1 MYNRVKAMV
10 TLSIMVLCLTGCDAR
25 TSIVDIV
32 TGEENDKQS
41 AYESSSSVTDDTTSR
56 NYEEQSEENSN
67 ETKTDSTEKDSMQSD
82 SYSRDDS
89 DTYDANQEEEK
100 TDEQNTDE
108 NEDWYDDIQNDDWY
122 DNNENEELDTVD
134 SEYII
139 PDSDTRRIT
148 NKDLK
153 GLSKEECRLARNEI
167 YARHGRMF
175 NDSQLQDYFDSQPW
189 YEGTTAPDYFN
200 ESELSKIEKDNV
212 KKISKYEK
220 RFQ

>member
-89 DTYDANQEEEK
+89 DT
-100 TDEQNTDE
+100 
-108 NEDWYDDIQNDDWY
+108 
-122 DNNENEELDTVD
+122 
-134 SEYII
+134 
-139 PDSDTRRIT
+139 
-148 NKDLK
+148 
-153 GLSKEECRLARNEI
+153 
-167 YARHGRMF
+167 
-175 NDSQLQDYFDSQPW
+175 
-189 YEGTTAPDYFN
+189 
-200 ESELSKIEKDNV
+200 
-212 KKISKYEK
+212 
-220 RFQ
+220 

>member
-1 MYNRVKAMV
+1 
-10 TLSIMVLCLTGCDAR
+10 
-25 TSIVDIV
+25 
-32 TGEENDKQS
+32 
-41 AYESSSSVTDDTTSR
+41 
-56 NYEEQSEENSN
+56 
-67 ETKTDSTEKDSMQSD
+67 MQSD

-108 NEDWYDDIQNDDWY
+108 NEDWYDDSQNDDWY

-153 GLSKEECRLARNEI
+153 GVKRNAVWLEMKYTLDMDECLTIRNCRIILIHNHGMKEQ
-167 YARHGRMF
+167 
-175 NDSQLQDYFDSQPW
+175 QLR
-189 YEGTTAPDYFN
+189 
-200 ESELSKIEKDNV
+200 I
-212 KKISKYEK
+212 ISMKVNYQK
-220 RFQ
+220 

>member
-1 MYNRVKAMV
+1 MIANILFR
-10 TLSIMVLCLTGCDAR
+10 IPIR
-25 TSIVDIV
+25 
-32 TGEENDKQS
+32 EE
-41 AYESSSSVTDDTTSR
+41 
-56 NYEEQSEENSN
+56 
-67 ETKTDSTEKDSMQSD
+67 
-82 SYSRDDS
+82 
-89 DTYDANQEEEK
+89 
-100 TDEQNTDE
+100 
-108 NEDWYDDIQNDDWY
+108 
-122 DNNENEELDTVD
+122 
-134 SEYII
+134 
-139 PDSDTRRIT
+139 
-148 NKDLK
+148 LK

>member
-100 TDEQNTDE
+100 QMSRIPMKTKIGMMIVKMMTGMIITKMKSWIRLIAN
-108 NEDWYDDIQNDDWY
+108 ILFRIPIR
-122 DNNENEELDTVD
+122 EELRT
-134 SEYII
+134 
-139 PDSDTRRIT
+139 
-148 NKDLK
+148 
-153 GLSKEECRLARNEI
+153 
-167 YARHGRMF
+167 
-175 NDSQLQDYFDSQPW
+175 
-189 YEGTTAPDYFN
+189 
-200 ESELSKIEKDNV
+200 KI
-212 KKISKYEK
+212 
-220 RFQ
+220 

>member
-1 MYNRVKAMV
+1 MYNRVKAML

-32 TGEENDKQS
+32 TGEENGKQS
-41 AYESSSSVTDDTTSR
+41 TYESSSSVTDDTTSG
-56 NYEEQSEENSN
+56 NYEERSEENSN

-100 TDEQNTDE
+100 TDEQNTD
-108 NEDWYDDIQNDDWY
+108 DSQNDDWY

>member
-1 MYNRVKAMV
+1 MYNRVKAML

-32 TGEENDKQS
+32 TGKENDKQS
-41 AYESSSSVTDDTTSR
+41 TYESSSSVTDDTTSR

-108 NEDWYDDIQNDDWY
+108 NEDWY

>member
-100 TDEQNTDE
+100 TDEQNHQL
-108 NEDWYDDIQNDDWY
+108 NRA
-122 DNNENEELDTVD
+122 V
-134 SEYII
+134 
-139 PDSDTRRIT
+139 
-148 NKDLK
+148 
-153 GLSKEECRLARNEI
+153 CRLPCSR
-167 YARHGRMF
+167 YALCSDNRSLQGRPAA
-175 NDSQLQDYFDSQPW
+175 LQQDKNQW
-189 YEGTTAPDYFN
+189 
-200 ESELSKIEKDNV
+200 
-212 KKISKYEK
+212 
-220 RFQ
+220 R